1 MTNRKSLAS
10 VLLFAGSLL
19 CFFLPFVTVSCG
31 GQKIF
36 TLSGQQMATGTDLT
50 EPQSFASHK
59 SQRIDPHPFAS
70 VAALCALAG
79 VALSLVGTR
88 LAAVTAASGAAG
100 AVSLGV
106 MASRMNTEIQRATQG
121 MGQVNVET
129 GFILTLSLLIAATAW
144 NIYLFAQGKKAASLS
159 SILGKDTYTPV
170 DHTQP
175 EATPG

>member
-1 MTNRKSLAS
+1 MGNRKSLAS
-10 VLLFAGSLL
+10 ILLFVGSLL

-50 EPQSFASHK
+50 GPQFSGPHK
-59 SQRIDPHPFAS
+59 GQRIDPHPFAS

-79 VALSLVGTR
+79 VALSLAGTR

-106 MASRMNTEIQRATQG
+106 MASRMETEIQRATQG
-121 MGQVNVET
+121 VGQVNVEA

-144 NIYLFAQGKKAASLS
+144 NIYLFTQGKKAASS
-159 SILGKDTYTPV
+159 PTI
-170 DHTQP
+170 
-175 EATPG
+175 PGEGT

>member
-1 MTNRKSLAS
+1 MGNRKSLAS
-10 VLLFAGSLL
+10 ILLFVGSLL

-36 TLSGQQMATGTDLT
+36 TLSGQQMATGTEIT
-50 EPQSFASHK
+50 ELGQHK

-79 VALSLVGTR
+79 VALSLAGTR

-106 MASRMNTEIQRATQG
+106 MASRMETEIQRATQG
-121 MGQVNVET
+121 MGQVNVEA

-144 NIYLFAQGKKAASLS
+144 NIYLFTQGKKTASS
-159 SILGKDTYTPV
+159 PTI
-170 DHTQP
+170 
-175 EATPG
+175 PGEGT